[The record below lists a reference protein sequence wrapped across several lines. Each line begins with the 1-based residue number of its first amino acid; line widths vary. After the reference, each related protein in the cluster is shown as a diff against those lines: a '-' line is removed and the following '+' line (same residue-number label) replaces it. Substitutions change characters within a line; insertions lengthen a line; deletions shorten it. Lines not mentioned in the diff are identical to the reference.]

1 MSAVHAGSGLTLG
14 ILGGMGPQ
22 ATVDLMQRIIAA
34 TPARDDQDHIR
45 LLVDNNPQVPSRI
58 AALID
63 GDGPSPLPAL
73 LAMARGLQ
81 AQGAGLLAMPCNTAH
96 HYHADVARAVSIPF
110 LNMMELAVG
119 GLHRA
124 QPKARRVGLLG
135 SSALRKIGLYEPW
148 LHARGK
154 EALYPDAAA
163 QTELMA
169 LIRAVK
175 AGRKE
180 PWASAALAA
189 AARSLHDAGA
199 QALLI
204 ACTEL
209 SVLADALAP
218 DLPLFDAA
226 ELLARGIVER
236 VRSLPGPEQPA
247 IRPGRRAGN

>member
-1 MSAVHAGSGLTLG
+1 MSAAQSASGLTVG
-14 ILGGMGPQ
+14 ILGGMGPE

-34 TPARDDQDHIR
+34 TPARDDQDHIH
-45 LLVDNNPQVPSRI
+45 LLIDNNPQVPSRI

-63 GDGPSPLPAL
+63 GTGPSPLPAL
-73 LAMARGLQ
+73 LAMARGLE
-81 AQGAGLLAMPCNTAH
+81 AQGARLLAMPCNTAH

-124 QPKARRVGLLG
+124 QPEARRVGLLA
-135 SSALRKIGLYEPW
+135 SSALRKIRLYEPW

-154 EALYPDAAA
+154 EALYPDAATQA
-163 QTELMA
+163 ELMA

-175 AGRKE
+175 AGRKGE
-180 PWASAALAA
+180 GTAALAA
-189 AARSLHDAGA
+189 AARSLRDAGA
-199 QALLI
+199 QVLLI

-209 SVLADALAP
+209 SVIGAALAP

-226 ELLARGIVER
+226 ELLAQGIVER
-236 VRSLPGPEQPA
+236 AAPPAVRGQ
-247 IRPGRRAGN
+247 R